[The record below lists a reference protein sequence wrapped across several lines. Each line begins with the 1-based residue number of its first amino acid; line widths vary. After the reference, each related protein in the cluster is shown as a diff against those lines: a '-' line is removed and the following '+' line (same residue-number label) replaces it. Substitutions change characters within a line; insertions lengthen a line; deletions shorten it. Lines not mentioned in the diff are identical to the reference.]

1 MASNTTKDMTSGS
14 TMKLILGFAVPLLM
28 GMLFQQVYSL
38 VDTIIVGRFLGVSAL
53 AAVGAT
59 GSINFLIVGFC
70 QGICNG
76 FALPVAQRFGAKDYD
91 GLRKYVGNSAVLTI
105 IFGGAITLITVIACR
120 PILELMQTPADIID
134 LSYHYIVVIFAGI
147 PAIMLYNILSAYL
160 RSLGDSIT
168 PVIFLVLSAGLN
180 IGLDLLF
187 IVTFHWGVFGAAFA
201 TVLSQA
207 VSGILCLILIIK
219 KFDLLHLKR
228 EDWKLDWGYSRYL
241 LIMGLPMGLQYS
253 ITAIGS
259 VILQASVNTLGS
271 TAVASMT
278 AGSRIS
284 MFVVCP
290 FDALGSTMATFGGQN
305 VGAGRLDRLGRGL
318 RSAVILGAIYSAL
331 ILVILIFFGR
341 DLILLFVSAKEAA
354 VIAQA
359 KQFLVTNAAFYL
371 MLALVNIVRFLIQ
384 GMGFSGFAVFA
395 GVFEMVARTLV
406 GLVFVP
412 IFGFTAACSA
422 NPLAWIFADCF
433 LIPAFFH
440 CRKKLQNAMTRLL
453 CLHILRTLRVLP
465 RCICIHRHLL
475 IPVQTQG
482 QFPHG
487 EYPLHSPE

>member
-1 MASNTTKDMTSGS
+1 MTSGS

-76 FALPVAQRFGAKDYD
+76 FALPVAQRFGAKDYG
-91 GLRKYVGNSAVLTI
+91 GLRKYVGNSAVLAVL
-105 IFGGAITLITVIACR
+105 FGGAITLITVIACR
-120 PILELMQTPADIID
+120 PILQLMQTPSDIID
-134 LSYHYIVVIFAGI
+134 LSYNYIVVIFAGI

-160 RSLGDSIT
+160 RSLGDSVT
-168 PVIFLVLSAGLN
+168 PVIFLVISAGLN

-187 IVTFHWGVFGAAFA
+187 IVTFKWGVFGAAFA

-219 KFDLLHLKR
+219 KFDILHLKR
-228 EDWKLDWGYSRYL
+228 DDWKLDWDYTRYL

-259 VILQASVNTLGS
+259 VILQSSVNTLGS

-318 RSAVILGAIYSAL
+318 RSAVTLGAIYSAL
-331 ILVILIFFGR
+331 ILVVLIFFGR
-341 DLILLFVSAKEAA
+341 DLILLFVNASEVT

-395 GVFEMVARTLV
+395 GVFEMVARALV

-412 IFGFTAACSA
+412 TFGFIAACFAS
-422 NPLAWIFADCF
+422 PLAWIFADCF

-440 CRKKLQNAMTRLL
+440 CRKKLQSAMTR
-453 CLHILRTLRVLP
+453 
-465 RCICIHRHLL
+465 
-475 IPVQTQG
+475 
-482 QFPHG
+482 
-487 EYPLHSPE
+487 

>member
-59 GSINFLIVGFC
+59 GSINFLIIGFC

-91 GLRKYVGNSAVLTI
+91 GLRKYVGNSAVLSI
-105 IFGGAITLITVIACR
+105 IFGGAITLITVSTCR

-134 LSYHYIVVIFAGI
+134 MSYHYIVVIFAGI
-147 PAIMLYNILSAYL
+147 PAIILYNILSAYL

-219 KFDLLHLKR
+219 KFDILHLAHD
-228 EDWKLDWGYSRYL
+228 DWRLDWRYSKYL

-271 TAVASMT
+271 AAVASMT
-278 AGSRIS
+278 AGSKIS
-284 MFVVCP
+284 MFVMCP

-331 ILVILIFFGR
+331 ILVVLIFFGR
-341 DLILLFVSAKEAA
+341 GLILLFVSANEVA

-412 IFGFTAACSA
+412 IFGFTAACFAS
-422 NPLAWIFADCF
+422 PLAWVFADCF

-440 CRKKLQNAMTRLL
+440 CRKKLQNAMTR
-453 CLHILRTLRVLP
+453 
-465 RCICIHRHLL
+465 
-475 IPVQTQG
+475 
-482 QFPHG
+482 
-487 EYPLHSPE
+487 

>member
-59 GSINFLIVGFC
+59 GSINFLIIGFC

-91 GLRKYVGNSAVLTI
+91 GLRKYVGNSAVLSI

-219 KFDLLHLKR
+219 KFDILHLAHD
-228 EDWKLDWGYSRYL
+228 DWRLDWRYSKYL

-271 TAVASMT
+271 AAVASMT
-278 AGSRIS
+278 AGSKIS

-331 ILVILIFFGR
+331 ILVVLIFFGR
-341 DLILLFVSAKEAA
+341 GLILLFVSANEVT

-395 GVFEMVARTLV
+395 GVFEMIARALI

-412 IFGFTAACSA
+412 IFGFTAACFAS
-422 NPLAWIFADCF
+422 PLAWIFADCF

-440 CRKKLQNAMTRLL
+440 CRKKLQNAMTR
-453 CLHILRTLRVLP
+453 
-465 RCICIHRHLL
+465 
-475 IPVQTQG
+475 
-482 QFPHG
+482 
-487 EYPLHSPE
+487 

>member
-76 FALPVAQRFGAKDYD
+76 FALPVAQRFGAKDYN
-91 GLRKYVGNSAVLTI
+91 GLRKYVGNSAVLSI

-187 IVTFHWGVFGAAFA
+187 IVTFHRGVFGAAFA

-331 ILVILIFFGR
+331 ILVVLIFFGR

-440 CRKKLQNAMTRLL
+440 CRKKLQNAMTR
-453 CLHILRTLRVLP
+453 
-465 RCICIHRHLL
+465 
-475 IPVQTQG
+475 
-482 QFPHG
+482 
-487 EYPLHSPE
+487 

>member
-318 RSAVILGAIYSAL
+318 RSAVILGAVYSAL
-331 ILVILIFFGR
+331 ILVVLIFFGR

-440 CRKKLQNAMTRLL
+440 CRKKLQNAMTR
-453 CLHILRTLRVLP
+453 
-465 RCICIHRHLL
+465 
-475 IPVQTQG
+475 
-482 QFPHG
+482 
-487 EYPLHSPE
+487 

>member
-412 IFGFTAACSA
+412 IFEFTAACSA

-440 CRKKLQNAMTRLL
+440 CRKKLQNAMTR
-453 CLHILRTLRVLP
+453 
-465 RCICIHRHLL
+465 
-475 IPVQTQG
+475 
-482 QFPHG
+482 
-487 EYPLHSPE
+487 

>member
-1 MASNTTKDMTSGS
+1 MIIRGDSNMGKSTTKDMTSGS
-14 TMKLILGFAVPLLM
+14 SMKLILGFAVPLLM

-91 GLRKYVGNSAVLTI
+91 GLRKYVGNSAVLSI

-331 ILVILIFFGR
+331 ILVVLIFFGR

-440 CRKKLQNAMTRLL
+440 CRKKLQNAMTR
-453 CLHILRTLRVLP
+453 
-465 RCICIHRHLL
+465 
-475 IPVQTQG
+475 
-482 QFPHG
+482 
-487 EYPLHSPE
+487 

>member
-59 GSINFLIVGFC
+59 GSINFLIIGFC

-91 GLRKYVGNSAVLTI
+91 GLRKYVGNSAVLSI
-105 IFGGAITLITVIACR
+105 IFGGAITLITVSTCR

-134 LSYHYIVVIFAGI
+134 MSYHYIVVIFAGI
-147 PAIMLYNILSAYL
+147 PAIILYNILSAYL

-201 TVLSQA
+201 TVLSQT

-219 KFDLLHLKR
+219 KFDILHLAHD
-228 EDWKLDWGYSRYL
+228 DWRLDWRYSKYL

-318 RSAVILGAIYSAL
+318 RSAVILGAVYSAL
-331 ILVILIFFGR
+331 ILVVLIFFGR
-341 DLILLFVSAKEAA
+341 GLILLFVSANEAA

-395 GVFEMVARTLV
+395 GVFEMVARALV

-412 IFGFTAACSA
+412 IFGFTAACFAS
-422 NPLAWIFADCF
+422 PLAWVFADCF

-440 CRKKLQNAMTRLL
+440 CRKKLQNAMTR
-453 CLHILRTLRVLP
+453 
-465 RCICIHRHLL
+465 
-475 IPVQTQG
+475 
-482 QFPHG
+482 
-487 EYPLHSPE
+487 

>member
-76 FALPVAQRFGAKDYD
+76 FALPVAQRFGAKDYN
-91 GLRKYVGNSAVLTI
+91 GLRKYVGNSAVLSI

-219 KFDLLHLKR
+219 KFDILHLAHD
-228 EDWKLDWGYSRYL
+228 DWRLDWRYSKYL

-318 RSAVILGAIYSAL
+318 RSAVILGAVYSAL
-331 ILVILIFFGR
+331 ILVVLIFFGR
-341 DLILLFVSAKEAA
+341 GLILLFVSANEAA

-395 GVFEMVARTLV
+395 GVFEMVARALV

-412 IFGFTAACSA
+412 IFGFTAACFAS
-422 NPLAWIFADCF
+422 PLAWVFADCF

-440 CRKKLQNAMTRLL
+440 CRKKLQNAMTR
-453 CLHILRTLRVLP
+453 
-465 RCICIHRHLL
+465 
-475 IPVQTQG
+475 
-482 QFPHG
+482 
-487 EYPLHSPE
+487 

>member
-1 MASNTTKDMTSGS
+1 MANNTTKDMTSGS

-91 GLRKYVGNSAVLTI
+91 GLRKYVGNSAVLAVL
-105 IFGGAITLITVIACR
+105 FGGAITLITVIACR
-120 PILELMQTPADIID
+120 PILQLMQTPSDIID
-134 LSYHYIVVIFAGI
+134 LSYNYIVVIFAGI

-160 RSLGDSIT
+160 RSLGDSVT
-168 PVIFLVLSAGLN
+168 PVIFLVISAGLN

-187 IVTFHWGVFGAAFA
+187 IVTFKWGVFGAAFA

-219 KFDLLHLKR
+219 KFDILHLKR
-228 EDWKLDWGYSRYL
+228 DDWKLDWDYTRYL

-259 VILQASVNTLGS
+259 VILQSSVNTLGS

-318 RSAVILGAIYSAL
+318 RSAVTLGAIYSAL
-331 ILVILIFFGR
+331 ILVVLIFFGR
-341 DLILLFVSAKEAA
+341 DLILLFVNASEVT

-395 GVFEMVARTLV
+395 GVFEMVARALV

-412 IFGFTAACSA
+412 IFGFIAACFAS
-422 NPLAWIFADCF
+422 PLAWIFADCF

-440 CRKKLQNAMTRLL
+440 CRKKLQSAMTR
-453 CLHILRTLRVLP
+453 
-465 RCICIHRHLL
+465 
-475 IPVQTQG
+475 
-482 QFPHG
+482 
-487 EYPLHSPE
+487 

>member
-91 GLRKYVGNSAVLTI
+91 GLRKYVGNSAVLSI

-168 PVIFLVLSAGLN
+168 PVIFLLLSAGLN

-331 ILVILIFFGR
+331 ILVVLIFFGR
-341 DLILLFVSAKEAA
+341 NLILLFVSAKEAA

-440 CRKKLQNAMTRLL
+440 CRKKLQNAMTR
-453 CLHILRTLRVLP
+453 
-465 RCICIHRHLL
+465 
-475 IPVQTQG
+475 
-482 QFPHG
+482 
-487 EYPLHSPE
+487 

>member
-14 TMKLILGFAVPLLM
+14 TMKLILGFALPLLM

-91 GLRKYVGNSAVLTI
+91 GLRKYVGNSAVLSI

-187 IVTFHWGVFGAAFA
+187 IVTFHRGVFGAAFA

-440 CRKKLQNAMTRLL
+440 CRKKLQNAMTR
-453 CLHILRTLRVLP
+453 
-465 RCICIHRHLL
+465 
-475 IPVQTQG
+475 
-482 QFPHG
+482 
-487 EYPLHSPE
+487 

>member
-1 MASNTTKDMTSGS
+1 MTSGS

-76 FALPVAQRFGAKDYD
+76 FALPVAQPFGAKDYD
-91 GLRKYVGNSAVLTI
+91 ALRKYVGNSAVLAI

-120 PILELMQTPADIID
+120 PILELMQTPSDIID
-134 LSYHYIVVIFAGI
+134 LSYNYIVVIFAGI

-160 RSLGDSIT
+160 RSLGDSVT
-168 PVIFLVLSAGLN
+168 PVIFLVISAGLN

-187 IVTFHWGVFGAAFA
+187 IVTFKWGVFGAAFA

-219 KFDLLHLKR
+219 KFDILHLKR
-228 EDWKLDWGYSRYL
+228 DDWKLDWDYTRYL

-259 VILQASVNTLGS
+259 VILQSSVNTLGS

-318 RSAVILGAIYSAL
+318 RSAVTLGAIYSAL
-331 ILVILIFFGR
+331 ILVVLIFFGR
-341 DLILLFVSAKEAA
+341 DLILLFVNASEVT

-395 GVFEMVARTLV
+395 GVFEMVARALV

-412 IFGFTAACSA
+412 IFGFIAACFAS
-422 NPLAWIFADCF
+422 PLAWIFADCF

-440 CRKKLQNAMTRLL
+440 CRKKLQSAMTR
-453 CLHILRTLRVLP
+453 
-465 RCICIHRHLL
+465 
-475 IPVQTQG
+475 
-482 QFPHG
+482 
-487 EYPLHSPE
+487 

>member
-1 MASNTTKDMTSGS
+1 MANNTTKDMTSGS

-76 FALPVAQRFGAKDYD
+76 FALPVAQRFGAKDYG
-91 GLRKYVGNSAVLTI
+91 GLRKYVGNSAVLAI

-120 PILELMQTPADIID
+120 PILELMQTPSDIID
-134 LSYHYIVVIFAGI
+134 LSYNYIVVIFAGI

-160 RSLGDSIT
+160 RSLGDSVT
-168 PVIFLVLSAGLN
+168 PVIFLVISAGLN

-187 IVTFHWGVFGAAFA
+187 IVTFKWGVFGAAFA

-219 KFDLLHLKR
+219 KFDILHLKR
-228 EDWKLDWGYSRYL
+228 DDWKLDWDYTRYL

-259 VILQASVNTLGS
+259 VILQSSVNTLGS

-318 RSAVILGAIYSAL
+318 RSAVTLGAIYSAL
-331 ILVILIFFGR
+331 ILVVLIFFGR
-341 DLILLFVSAKEAA
+341 DLILLFVNESEVT

-395 GVFEMVARTLV
+395 GVFEMVARALV

-412 IFGFTAACSA
+412 IFGFIAACFAS
-422 NPLAWIFADCF
+422 PLAWIFADCF

-440 CRKKLQNAMTRLL
+440 CRKKLQSAMTR
-453 CLHILRTLRVLP
+453 
-465 RCICIHRHLL
+465 
-475 IPVQTQG
+475 
-482 QFPHG
+482 
-487 EYPLHSPE
+487 

>member
-28 GMLFQQVYSL
+28 GMLFQQVYGL

-59 GSINFLIVGFC
+59 GSINFLIIGFC

-91 GLRKYVGNSAVLTI
+91 GLRKYVGNSAVLSI
-105 IFGGAITLITVIACR
+105 LFGGTITLVTVIACR
-120 PILELMQTPADIID
+120 PILELMQTPSDIID
-134 LSYHYIVVIFAGI
+134 LSYNYIVVIFAGI

-168 PVIFLVLSAGLN
+168 PVIFLVLSAVLN

-187 IVTFHWGVFGAAFA
+187 IVTFKWGVFGAAFA

-207 VSGILCLILIIK
+207 VSGILCLLLIIK
-219 KFDLLHLKR
+219 KFDILHLSR
-228 EDWKLDWGYSRYL
+228 DDWRLDWNYSKYL

-278 AGSRIS
+278 AGSKIS
-284 MFVVCP
+284 LFVMCP

-305 VGAGRLDRLGRGL
+305 VGAGKLDRLGSGL
-318 RSAVILGAIYSAL
+318 RSAVILGAVYSTL
-331 ILVILIFFGR
+331 ILVVLIFFGR
-341 DLILLFVSAKEAA
+341 ELILLFVSASEVT

-371 MLALVNIVRFLIQ
+371 MLALVNIVRVLIQ

-395 GVFEMVARTLV
+395 GVFEMVARALV

-412 IFGFTAACSA
+412 IFGFTAACFAS
-422 NPLAWIFADCF
+422 PLAWIFADCF

-440 CRKKLQNAMTRLL
+440 CRKKLQKSMTR
-453 CLHILRTLRVLP
+453 
-465 RCICIHRHLL
+465 
-475 IPVQTQG
+475 
-482 QFPHG
+482 
-487 EYPLHSPE
+487 

>member
-1 MASNTTKDMTSGS
+1 MTSGS

-91 GLRKYVGNSAVLTI
+91 GLRKYVGNSAVLAI

-120 PILELMQTPADIID
+120 PILELMQTPSDIID
-134 LSYHYIVVIFAGI
+134 LSYNYIVVIFAGI

-160 RSLGDSIT
+160 RSLGDSVT
-168 PVIFLVLSAGLN
+168 PVIFLVISAGLN

-187 IVTFHWGVFGAAFA
+187 IVTFKWGVFGAAFA

-219 KFDLLHLKR
+219 KFDILHLKR
-228 EDWKLDWGYSRYL
+228 DDWKLDWDYTRYL

-259 VILQASVNTLGS
+259 VILQSSVNTLGS

-318 RSAVILGAIYSAL
+318 RSAVTLGAIYSAL
-331 ILVILIFFGR
+331 ILVVLIFFGR
-341 DLILLFVSAKEAA
+341 DLILLFVNASEVT

-395 GVFEMVARTLV
+395 GVFEMVARALV

-412 IFGFTAACSA
+412 IFGFIAACFAS
-422 NPLAWIFADCF
+422 PLAWILADCF

-440 CRKKLQNAMTRLL
+440 CRKKLQSAMTR
-453 CLHILRTLRVLP
+453 
-465 RCICIHRHLL
+465 
-475 IPVQTQG
+475 
-482 QFPHG
+482 
-487 EYPLHSPE
+487 

>member
-59 GSINFLIVGFC
+59 GSINFLIIGFC

-91 GLRKYVGNSAVLTI
+91 GLRKYVGNSAVLSI

-134 LSYHYIVVIFAGI
+134 LSYHYIVIIFAGI

-278 AGSRIS
+278 AGSKIS

-318 RSAVILGAIYSAL
+318 RSAVILGAVYSAL
-331 ILVILIFFGR
+331 ILVVLIFFGR
-341 DLILLFVSAKEAA
+341 DLILLFVSAKEVT

-412 IFGFTAACSA
+412 IFGFTAACFAS
-422 NPLAWIFADCF
+422 PLAWIFADCF

-440 CRKKLQNAMTRLL
+440 CRKKLQNAMTR
-453 CLHILRTLRVLP
+453 
-465 RCICIHRHLL
+465 
-475 IPVQTQG
+475 
-482 QFPHG
+482 
-487 EYPLHSPE
+487 

>member
-14 TMKLILGFAVPLLM
+14 TMKLILGFALPLLM

-91 GLRKYVGNSAVLTI
+91 GLRKYVGNSAVLSI

-331 ILVILIFFGR
+331 ILVVLIFFGR
-341 DLILLFVSAKEAA
+341 NLILLFVSAKEAA

-440 CRKKLQNAMTRLL
+440 CRKKLQNAMTR
-453 CLHILRTLRVLP
+453 
-465 RCICIHRHLL
+465 
-475 IPVQTQG
+475 
-482 QFPHG
+482 
-487 EYPLHSPE
+487 

>member
-91 GLRKYVGNSAVLTI
+91 GLRKYVGNSAVLSI

-331 ILVILIFFGR
+331 ILVVLIFFGR
-341 DLILLFVSAKEAA
+341 NLILLFVSAKEAA

-422 NPLAWIFADCF
+422 NPMAWIFADCF

-440 CRKKLQNAMTRLL
+440 CRKKLQNAMTR
-453 CLHILRTLRVLP
+453 
-465 RCICIHRHLL
+465 
-475 IPVQTQG
+475 
-482 QFPHG
+482 
-487 EYPLHSPE
+487 

>member
-91 GLRKYVGNSAVLTI
+91 GLRKYVGNSAVLSI

-318 RSAVILGAIYSAL
+318 PLCRHP
-331 ILVILIFFGR
+331 R
-341 DLILLFVSAKEAA
+341 CDLF
-354 VIAQA
+354 
-359 KQFLVTNAAFYL
+359 
-371 MLALVNIVRFLIQ
+371 
-384 GMGFSGFAVFA
+384 
-395 GVFEMVARTLV
+395 RTD
-406 GLVFVP
+406 P
-412 IFGFTAACSA
+412 
-422 NPLAWIFADCF
+422 
-433 LIPAFFH
+433 
-440 CRKKLQNAMTRLL
+440 CRID
-453 CLHILRTLRVLP
+453 ILRT
-465 RCICIHRHLL
+465 
-475 IPVQTQG
+475 
-482 QFPHG
+482 
-487 EYPLHSPE
+487 

>member
-1 MASNTTKDMTSGS
+1 MANNTTKDMTSGS

-91 GLRKYVGNSAVLTI
+91 GLRKYVGNSAVLAVL
-105 IFGGAITLITVIACR
+105 FGGAITLITVIACR
-120 PILELMQTPADIID
+120 PILQLMQTPSDIID
-134 LSYHYIVVIFAGI
+134 LSYNYIVVIFAGI

-160 RSLGDSIT
+160 RSLGDSVT
-168 PVIFLVLSAGLN
+168 PVIFLVISAGLN

-187 IVTFHWGVFGAAFA
+187 IVTFKWGVFGAAFA

-219 KFDLLHLKR
+219 KFDILRLKR
-228 EDWKLDWGYSRYL
+228 DDWKLDWDYTRYL

-259 VILQASVNTLGS
+259 VILQSSVNTLGS

-318 RSAVILGAIYSAL
+318 RSAVTLGAIYSAL
-331 ILVILIFFGR
+331 ILVVLIFFGR
-341 DLILLFVSAKEAA
+341 DLILLFVNASEVT

-395 GVFEMVARTLV
+395 GVFEMVARALV

-412 IFGFTAACSA
+412 IFGFTAACFAS
-422 NPLAWIFADCF
+422 PLAWIFADCF

-440 CRKKLQNAMTRLL
+440 CRKKLQSAMTR
-453 CLHILRTLRVLP
+453 
-465 RCICIHRHLL
+465 
-475 IPVQTQG
+475 
-482 QFPHG
+482 
-487 EYPLHSPE
+487 